1 MMEFHLIAD
10 FDEETKK
17 ESSVEPSS
25 LCIMFSK
32 TFC

>member
-1 MMEFHLIAD
+1 MMEFQLIAD
-10 FDEETKK
+10 FEGETKK

-25 LCIMFSK
+25 LCVIFSE